1 MQLNITAVVLVVA
14 LSMIVIWGVKESSHV
29 NTVLV
34 MTKIGVL
41 VFFVVIGLTKFNANN
56 LTPLMPHGIDGV
68 FKVGLPGH
76 LYVVCV
82 AHKDGVGL

>member
-1 MQLNITAVVLVVA
+1 
-14 LSMIVIWGVKESSHV
+14 MIVIWGIKQSSHV

-34 MTKIGVL
+34 LLKTGVL
-41 VFFVVIGLTKFNANN
+41 LFFVVIGLTKFDAKN

-82 AHKDGVGL
+82 AHKDVVG